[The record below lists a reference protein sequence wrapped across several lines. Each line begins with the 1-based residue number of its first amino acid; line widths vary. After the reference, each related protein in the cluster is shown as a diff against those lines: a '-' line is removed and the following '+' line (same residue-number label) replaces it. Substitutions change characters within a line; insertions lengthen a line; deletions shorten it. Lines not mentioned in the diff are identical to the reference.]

1 MPGERENVRGEG
13 GGGAKIENISLTTDN
28 RNPNPKDVLKVAHKG
43 ETRQIFQIYSS
54 AMASDCLSD
63 LNLTVKKGISL
74 PTLCPRL

>member
-13 GGGAKIENISLTTDN
+13 GGGAKIENISLTTE
-28 RNPNPKDVLKVAHKG
+28 NPNPKDVLKVAHKG